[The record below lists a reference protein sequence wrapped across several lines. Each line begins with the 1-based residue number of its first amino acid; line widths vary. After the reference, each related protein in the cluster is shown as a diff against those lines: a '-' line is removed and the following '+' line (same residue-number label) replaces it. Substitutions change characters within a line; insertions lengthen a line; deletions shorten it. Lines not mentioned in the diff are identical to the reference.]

1 MKNKL
6 YSTVCLFG
14 VFAGAVIFL
23 LLWATLSLFGAENG
37 LRFSALG
44 GALCAMIVMLWLSS
58 ILKSEEKRYKGIEEM
73 INEPVALRVNANVAV
88 ENVSR
93 NGYLYLTE
101 NRLICYFR
109 DREPYT
115 KMAFLRSAVQ
125 SVRCLTPV
133 SMEISQGGHI
143 FEIACADLKGLAERM
158 RSFGW
163 HLTHADE

>member
-93 NGYLYLTE
+93 NGYLY
-101 NRLICYFR
+101 
-109 DREPYT
+109 
-115 KMAFLRSAVQ
+115 
-125 SVRCLTPV
+125 
-133 SMEISQGGHI
+133 
-143 FEIACADLKGLAERM
+143 
-158 RSFGW
+158 
-163 HLTHADE
+163 